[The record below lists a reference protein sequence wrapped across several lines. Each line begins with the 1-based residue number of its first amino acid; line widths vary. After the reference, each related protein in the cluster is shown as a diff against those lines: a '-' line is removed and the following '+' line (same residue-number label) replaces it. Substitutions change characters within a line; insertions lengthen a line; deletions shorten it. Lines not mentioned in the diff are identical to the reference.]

1 VQVLFIVINIL
12 KLVRMCNE
20 AGQDVQLSKYAF
32 HLYTFCNDYNK
43 ELIKLSMNPRI
54 PFTPKLSPVSYVI
67 LVCTVPSKTSE
78 TI

>member
-20 AGQDVQLSKYAF
+20 AGQDVQLSKYASR
-32 HLYTFCNDYNK
+32 NDYNK

-67 LVCTVPSKTSE
+67 LACTVPSKTSE

>member
-1 VQVLFIVINIL
+1 MQVLFIVINIL

-20 AGQDVQLSKYAF
+20 AGQDVQLSKYASR
-32 HLYTFCNDYNK
+32 NDYNK

>member
-1 VQVLFIVINIL
+1 MQVLFIVINIL

-20 AGQDVQLSKYAF
+20 AGQDVQLSKYASR
-32 HLYTFCNDYNK
+32 NDYNK

-67 LVCTVPSKTSE
+67 LACTVPSKTSE